1 MIISRLAACACVV
14 LWSGLLPAAFA
25 QTYPAKPVRVVL
37 GLGSDLLPRLAA
49 QKLSGVWGQ
58 QVIVDQRPGGAGA
71 IATEI
76 VAKSNPDGYT
86 WLISTATHTI
96 NAGFSPHV
104 PSSLVIDFAPVML
117 LATAPYYLLVHPS
130 VPAKSVSELV
140 EYARAK
146 PGQLNYSTSGIGS
159 PPHLAA
165 ELLKIMA
172 RINVVHVPYKSSAA
186 ATTDLLGGHVQVS
199 FQYAPTAMPHVK
211 SGKLR
216 VLAVTGAK
224 RSLIAPEFP
233 TVAESGFPD
242 FEVLGWNGVHVPK
255 GTPKPVITRINKDT
269 LAVLK
274 LPDVRDRMLTAG
286 LEPAG
291 TTPEEFGVF
300 VKTNLAH
307 WTQVIKR
314 TGINAE

>member
-1 MIISRLAACACVV
+1 
-14 LWSGLLPAAFA
+14 LL
-25 QTYPAKPVRVVL
+25 
-37 GLGSDLLPRLAA
+37 
-49 QKLSGVWGQ
+49 
-58 QVIVDQRPGGAGA
+58 IVDQRPGGRGA

-96 NAGFSPHV
+96 NAGFHPDV
-104 PSSLVIDFAPVML
+104 QSSLESDFAPVML
-117 LATAPYYLLVHPS
+117 LATAAYYLLVHPS
-130 VPAKSVSELV
+130 VPAKSVAELV

-172 RINVVHVPYKSSAA
+172 RINIVHVPYKSSAT

-199 FQYAPTAMPHVK
+199 FQYAPTAMPHVQ

-216 VLAVTGAK
+216 LLAVTGVK
-224 RSLIAPEFP
+224 RSLMAPEFP
-233 TVAESGFPD
+233 TVAESGFPG

-255 GTPKPVITRINKDT
+255 GTPKQIIARINKDT
-269 LAVLK
+269 LEVLK
-274 LPDVRDRMLTAG
+274 LPDVRNRMLNAG
-286 LEPAG
+286 LEPVG

-307 WTQVIKR
+307 WIQLIKQ
-314 TGINAE
+314 TGIHAE